1 MLKADYI
8 IIDFDSTF
16 ITEESLDELAKYK
29 LRDQPDSQTMLN
41 KIKSLTNAGMNGDIP
56 FKQSLDERMEVLNLN
71 RSDINSVS
79 KILSECV
86 TPSFTKNKSF
96 FIENNNKIIILSGGF
111 KELIVPIVD
120 DFGISSSNV
129 FANDFIYN
137 SSEQITGINQDN
149 IMSKNGGKVKQSKL
163 LSIHGTVHVIG
174 DGYTDYEIK
183 LDGPATH
190 FFAFTENVERKNIC
204 KLADLTLSNFDDY
217 INILK

>member
-1 MLKADYI
+1 MIPDYI

-71 RSDINSVS
+71 RSDINSFS

-120 DFGISSSNV
+120 DFGILSSNV

-204 KLADLTLSNFDDY
+204 ELADLTLSNFDDY

>member
-1 MLKADYI
+1 MIPDYI

-29 LRDQPDSQTMLN
+29 LRNQPDSQTMLN
-41 KIKSLTNAGMNGDIP
+41 KIKSLTNAGMIGDIP

-120 DFGISSSNV
+120 DFGILSSNV

-163 LSIHGTVHVIG
+163 LSIHGIVHVIG

-204 KLADLTLSNFDDY
+204 ELADLTLSNFDDY

>member
-1 MLKADYI
+1 M
-8 IIDFDSTF
+8 
-16 ITEESLDELAKYK
+16 
-29 LRDQPDSQTMLN
+29 
-41 KIKSLTNAGMNGDIP
+41 
-56 FKQSLDERMEVLNLN
+56 
-71 RSDINSVS
+71 
-79 KILSECV
+79 
-86 TPSFTKNKSF
+86 
-96 FIENNNKIIILSGGF
+96 ILSGVF

-120 DFGISSSNV
+120 DFGILSSNV

-204 KLADLTLSNFDDY
+204 ELADLTLSNFDDY

>member
-1 MLKADYI
+1 MTPDYI

-120 DFGISSSNV
+120 DFGILSSNV

-183 LDGPATH
+183 LDGPGTH
-190 FFAFTENVERKNIC
+190 FFAFTDNVERKNIC
-204 KLADLTLSNFDDY
+204 ELADLTLSNFDDY

>member
-1 MLKADYI
+1 MIHDYI

-86 TPSFTKNKSF
+86 TPSFTKIKSF
-96 FIENNNKIIILSGGF
+96 FIENNNKIMILSGGF
-111 KELIVPIVD
+111 KELIVPIVN
-120 DFGISSSNV
+120 DFGILSSNV

-204 KLADLTLSNFDDY
+204 ELADLTLSNFDDY

>member
-1 MLKADYI
+1 MIPDYI

-96 FIENNNKIIILSGGF
+96 FIENNNKIMILSGGF

-120 DFGISSSNV
+120 DFGILSSNV

-204 KLADLTLSNFDDY
+204 ELADLTLSNFDDY

>member
-1 MLKADYI
+1 MTPDYI

-120 DFGISSSNV
+120 DFGILSSNI

-190 FFAFTENVERKNIC
+190 FFAFTENIERKNIC
-204 KLADLTLSNFDDY
+204 ELADLTLSNFDDY

>member
-1 MLKADYI
+1 MIPDYI

-41 KIKSLTNAGMNGDIP
+41 KIRSLTNAGMIGDIP

-120 DFGISSSNV
+120 DFGILSSNV

-204 KLADLTLSNFDDY
+204 ELADLTLSNFDDY

>member
-1 MLKADYI
+1 MIPDYI

-29 LRDQPDSQTMLN
+29 LRDQPDSQTILN

-137 SSEQITGINQDN
+137 SSEQITGINKDN

-204 KLADLTLSNFDDY
+204 ELADLTLSNFDDY

>member
-1 MLKADYI
+1 MIPDYI

-86 TPSFTKNKSF
+86 TPSFTKNKPF

-120 DFGISSSNV
+120 DFGILSSNV

-204 KLADLTLSNFDDY
+204 ELADLTLSNFDDY

>member
-1 MLKADYI
+1 MIPDYI

-96 FIENNNKIIILSGGF
+96 FIENNNKIMILSGGF

-120 DFGISSSNV
+120 DFGILSSNV

-190 FFAFTENVERKNIC
+190 FFAFTENIERKNIC
-204 KLADLTLSNFDDY
+204 ELADLTLSNFDDY

>member
-1 MLKADYI
+1 MIPDYI

-29 LRDQPDSQTMLN
+29 LSGQPDSQIMLN

-120 DFGISSSNV
+120 DFGILSSNI

-204 KLADLTLSNFDDY
+204 ELADLTLSNFDDY

>member
-1 MLKADYI
+1 MTPDYI

-96 FIENNNKIIILSGGF
+96 EDPIDGRLSFEIDTSKMFIPEKFTNTKTF
-111 KELIVPIVD
+111 ER
-120 DFGISSSNV
+120 
-129 FANDFIYN
+129 
-137 SSEQITGINQDN
+137 
-149 IMSKNGGKVKQSKL
+149 
-163 LSIHGTVHVIG
+163 
-174 DGYTDYEIK
+174 YE
-183 LDGPATH
+183 T
-190 FFAFTENVERKNIC
+190 
-204 KLADLTLSNFDDY
+204 
-217 INILK
+217 

>member
-1 MLKADYI
+1 MIPDYI

-41 KIKSLTNAGMNGDIP
+41 KIKSLTNAGMIGDIP

-96 FIENNNKIIILSGGF
+96 FIENNNKIMILSGGF

-120 DFGISSSNV
+120 DFGILSSNV

-204 KLADLTLSNFDDY
+204 ELADLTLSNFDDY

>member
-1 MLKADYI
+1 MIPDYI

-96 FIENNNKIIILSGGF
+96 FIENNNKIMILSGGF

-190 FFAFTENVERKNIC
+190 FFAFTENVERKNNC
-204 KLADLTLSNFDDY
+204 ELADLTLSNFDDY

>member
-1 MLKADYI
+1 MIPDYI

-29 LRDQPDSQTMLN
+29 LRDQPDSQTILN

-96 FIENNNKIIILSGGF
+96 FIENNNKIMILSGGF

-120 DFGISSSNV
+120 DFGILSSNV

-137 SSEQITGINQDN
+137 SSEQITGINQNN
-149 IMSKNGGKVKQSKL
+149 IMSSNGGKVKQSKL
-163 LSIHGTVHVIG
+163 LSINGIVHVIG

-204 KLADLTLSNFDDY
+204 ELADLTLSNFDDY

>member
-1 MLKADYI
+1 MIPDYI

-16 ITEESLDELAKYK
+16 ISEESLDELAKYK
-29 LRDQPDSQTMLN
+29 LSGQPDSRIMLN
-41 KIKSLTNAGMNGDIP
+41 RIKSLTNAGMNGDIP

-96 FIENNNKIIILSGGF
+96 FIENNNKIMILSGGF

-190 FFAFTENVERKNIC
+190 FFAFTENIERKNIC
-204 KLADLTLSNFDDY
+204 ELADLTLSNFDDY

>member
-1 MLKADYI
+1 MIPNYI

-120 DFGISSSNV
+120 DFGILSSNV

-204 KLADLTLSNFDDY
+204 ELADLTLSNFDDY

>member
-1 MLKADYI
+1 MIPDYI

-96 FIENNNKIIILSGGF
+96 FIENNNRIIILSGGF

-120 DFGISSSNV
+120 DFGILSSNV

-204 KLADLTLSNFDDY
+204 ELADLTLSNFDDY

>member
-1 MLKADYI
+1 MIPDYI

-120 DFGISSSNV
+120 DFGILSSNV

-137 SSEQITGINQDN
+137 SSEQITGIDQDN

-204 KLADLTLSNFDDY
+204 ELADLTLSNFDDY

>member
-1 MLKADYI
+1 MIPDYI

-56 FKQSLDERMEVLNLN
+56 FKQSLDERMEILNLN

-120 DFGISSSNV
+120 DFGILSSNV

-190 FFAFTENVERKNIC
+190 FFAFTENIERKNIC
-204 KLADLTLSNFDDY
+204 ELADLTLSNFDDY

>member
-1 MLKADYI
+1 VIPDYI

-120 DFGISSSNV
+120 DFGILSSNV

>member
-1 MLKADYI
+1 MIPDYI

-16 ITEESLDELAKYK
+16 ISEESLDELAKYK
-29 LRDQPDSQTMLN
+29 LRDQPDSQKMLN

-120 DFGISSSNV
+120 DFGILSSNV

-204 KLADLTLSNFDDY
+204 ELADLTLSNFDDY

>member
-1 MLKADYI
+1 VIPDYI

-120 DFGISSSNV
+120 DFGILSSNV

-204 KLADLTLSNFDDY
+204 ELADLTLSNFDDY

>member
-1 MLKADYI
+1 MIPDYI

-120 DFGISSSNV
+120 DFGILSSNV

>member
-1 MLKADYI
+1 MIPDYI

-163 LSIHGTVHVIG
+163 LSIHGTIHVIG

-190 FFAFTENVERKNIC
+190 FFAFTENIERKNIC
-204 KLADLTLSNFDDY
+204 ELADLTLSNFDDY

>member
-1 MLKADYI
+1 MIPDYI

-96 FIENNNKIIILSGGF
+96 FIENNNKIMILSGGF

-120 DFGISSSNV
+120 DFGILSSNV

-163 LSIHGTVHVIG
+163 LSIHGNVHVIG

-190 FFAFTENVERKNIC
+190 FFAFTENIERKNIC
-204 KLADLTLSNFDDY
+204 ELADLTLSNFDDY

>member
-1 MLKADYI
+1 MIPDYI

-29 LRDQPDSQTMLN
+29 FRDQPDSQTILN

-96 FIENNNKIIILSGGF
+96 FIENNNKIMILSGGF

-120 DFGISSSNV
+120 DFGILSSNV

-204 KLADLTLSNFDDY
+204 ELADLTLSNFDDY

>member
-1 MLKADYI
+1 MTPDYI

-120 DFGISSSNV
+120 DFGILSSNV

-204 KLADLTLSNFDDY
+204 ELADLTLSNFDDY

>member
-1 MLKADYI
+1 MIPDYI

-86 TPSFTKNKSF
+86 TPSFTKNQPF

-111 KELIVPIVD
+111 KELIVPIVH
-120 DFGISSSNV
+120 DFGILSSNV

-204 KLADLTLSNFDDY
+204 ELADLTLSNFDDY

>member
-1 MLKADYI
+1 MIPDYI

-120 DFGISSSNV
+120 DFGILSSNI

-190 FFAFTENVERKNIC
+190 FFAFTENIERKNIC
-204 KLADLTLSNFDDY
+204 ELADLTLSNFDDY

>member
-1 MLKADYI
+1 MIPDYI

-29 LRDQPDSQTMLN
+29 LSNQPDSQKKFN
-41 KIKSLTNAGMNGDIP
+41 RIKSLTNAGMNGDIP

-96 FIENNNKIIILSGGF
+96 FIENNNKIMILSGGF

-120 DFGISSSNV
+120 DFGILSSNV

-204 KLADLTLSNFDDY
+204 ELADLTLSNFDDY

>member
-1 MLKADYI
+1 MIPDYI

-120 DFGISSSNV
+120 DFGILSSNV

-204 KLADLTLSNFDDY
+204 ELADLTLSNFDDY

>member
-1 MLKADYI
+1 MIPDYI

-29 LRDQPDSQTMLN
+29 LRDQPDSQTILN

-120 DFGISSSNV
+120 DFGILSSNV